1 MAYVPRISND
11 NGSSQVSQNITF
23 NNKNKTKM
31 VQKKPDVANF
41 LNCQWF
47 DFNKSNYK
55 RISFVAKLTN

>member
-41 LNCQWF
+41 
-47 DFNKSNYK
+47 
-55 RISFVAKLTN
+55 